1 MAIRWRILLLLF
13 LIRSVMAFQFATI
26 GAIAPLIGN
35 EFQVDAVAIGA
46 LIGIYFSPGIIV
58 ALPGGAIAS
67 RLGDKRVVLIG
78 LALMAAGSAL
88 MASSGTWE
96 AQTSGRLIA
105 GIGGVVLNVVMSKM
119 VMDWF
124 AGREIATAM
133 SVFVN
138 SWPAGI
144 ALALIVQPMVAES
157 SGVFVSFGLE
167 VVLAGL
173 SLFALLLF
181 YREPERTIGADSVQ
195 TKFPAG
201 HTFAAVVS
209 AGMVW
214 GLFNAAL
221 AIVFSF
227 SPTLLVEGGLSL
239 AKAGALT
246 SLVMWGVM
254 VAGILGGFLADR
266 VRRPQVILTLVT
278 LVFVVLLLALPR
290 SGGNALVIAA
300 LGIAAGLSVGP
311 IMILPANALNAET
324 RAFGMGLF
332 YTLYYA
338 CFSVTPWLSGKLIA
352 STGVARVFDFGAA
365 IAALSL
371 VFVWLS
377 MNFSRRKKAQI
388 KTHGA

>member
-1 MAIRWRILLLLF
+1 MAMRWRILLLLF
-13 LIRSVMAFQFATI
+13 LIRSIMAFQFASI

-46 LIGIYFSPGIIV
+46 LIGIYFAPGIFV
-58 ALPGGAIAS
+58 ALPGGAVAS
-67 RLGDKRVVLIG
+67 RLGDRRVVLVG
-78 LALMAAGSAL
+78 LALMVAGSAL
-88 MASSGTWE
+88 MAASGTWE
-96 AQTSGRLIA
+96 AQTAGRIIA

-157 SGVFVSFGLE
+157 GGVFVSFGLE
-167 VVLAGL
+167 AVLASMGL
-173 SLFALLLF
+173 IALLLF
-181 YREPERTIGADSVQ
+181 YREPEQTVGAAPAQ
-195 TKFPAG
+195 AKFPAG
-201 HTFAAVVS
+201 YAFAAILS

-221 AIVFSF
+221 AIIFSF
-227 SPTLLVEGGLSL
+227 SPTLLVEGGSSL
-239 AKAGALT
+239 TQAGAST

-278 LVFVVLLLALPR
+278 LVFAVLLLTLPR
-290 SGGNALVIAA
+290 SGGSALVIAA

-311 IMILPANALNAET
+311 IMTLPANVLNADT

-352 STGVARVFDFGAA
+352 STSVARVFDFGAA
-365 IAALSL
+365 IAVVSL

-377 MNFSRRKKAQI
+377 LKFSRR
-388 KTHGA
+388 

>member
-1 MAIRWRILLLLF
+1 
-13 LIRSVMAFQFATI
+13 MAFQFASI

-46 LIGIYFSPGIIV
+46 LIGIYFVPGIFV
-58 ALPGGAIAS
+58 ALPGGAVAS
-67 RLGDKRVVLIG
+67 RLGDRRVVLVG
-78 LALMAAGSAL
+78 LALMMAGSAL
-88 MASSGTWE
+88 MASSNAWE
-96 AQTSGRLIA
+96 AQTTGRLIA

-144 ALALIVQPMVAES
+144 ALALIVQPIMAES
-157 SGVFVSFGLE
+157 GGVYVSFGLE
-167 VVLAGL
+167 AVLAGL
-173 SLFALLLF
+173 GLIALLLF
-181 YREPERTIGADSVQ
+181 YREPGQTIGAALVKA
-195 TKFPAG
+195 KFPAG
-201 HTFAAVVS
+201 YAFAAILS

-227 SPTLLVEGGLSL
+227 SPTLLVEGGSSL
-239 AKAGALT
+239 TKAGAST
-246 SLVMWGVM
+246 SLVMWSVM

-278 LVFVVLLLALPR
+278 LVFALLLLILPR
-290 SGGNALVIAA
+290 SGGNALVIVA

-311 IMILPANALNAET
+311 IMTLPANALDANT

-352 STGVARVFDFGAA
+352 LTGVARVFDFGAV
-365 IAALSL
+365 IAAFSL

-377 MNFSRRKKAQI
+377 LHFSRR
-388 KTHGA
+388 

>member
-1 MAIRWRILLLLF
+1 MAMRWRILFLLF
-13 LIRSVMAFQFATI
+13 LIRSIMAFQFASI

-46 LIGIYFSPGIIV
+46 LIGIYFAPGIFV
-58 ALPGGAIAS
+58 ALPGGAVAS
-67 RLGDKRVVLIG
+67 RLGDKRVVLVG
-78 LALMAAGSAL
+78 LALMVAGSTL
-88 MASSGTWE
+88 MASNGVWE
-96 AQTSGRLIA
+96 AQTTGRLIA

-144 ALALIVQPMVAES
+144 ALALIVQPIVAEFG
-157 SGVFVSFGLE
+157 GVFVSFGLE
-167 VVLAGL
+167 AALAGL
-173 SLFALLLF
+173 GLIALLLF
-181 YREPERTIGADSVQ
+181 YREPEQTIGATSV
-195 TKFPAG
+195 KAKLPAG
-201 HTFAAVVS
+201 YAFAAIVS

-227 SPTLLVEGGLSL
+227 SPTLLVEGGSSL
-239 AKAGALT
+239 TKAGAST

-254 VAGILGGFLADR
+254 AAGILGGFLADR

-278 LVFVVLLLALPR
+278 LVFALLLLTLPR

-300 LGIAAGLSVGP
+300 LGIAAGLCVGP
-311 IMILPANALNAET
+311 IMTLPANALNADT

-352 STGVARVFDFGAA
+352 STGVARVFDLGAA

-371 VFVWLS
+371 IFVWLS
-377 MNFSRRKKAQI
+377 LNFSRR
-388 KTHGA
+388 

>member
-1 MAIRWRILLLLF
+1 MRWRILFLLF
-13 LIRSVMAFQFATI
+13 LIRSIMAFQFASI

-46 LIGIYFSPGIIV
+46 LIGIYFAPGIFV
-58 ALPGGAIAS
+58 ALPGGAVAS
-67 RLGDKRVVLIG
+67 RLGDRRVVLVG
-78 LALMAAGSAL
+78 LALMMAGSAL
-88 MASSGTWE
+88 MASSNAWE

-144 ALALIVQPMVAES
+144 ALALIVQPIMAES
-157 SGVFVSFGLE
+157 GGVYVSFGLE
-167 VVLAGL
+167 AVLSGL
-173 SLFALLLF
+173 GLIALLLF
-181 YREPERTIGADSVQ
+181 YREPEQTIGAASVKA
-195 TKFPAG
+195 KFPAG
-201 HTFAAVVS
+201 YAFAAILS

-227 SPTLLVEGGLSL
+227 SPTLLVEGGSSL
-239 AKAGALT
+239 TKAGAST
-246 SLVMWGVM
+246 SLVMWSVM

-278 LVFVVLLLALPR
+278 LVFALLLLILPR
-290 SGGNALVIAA
+290 SGGNALVIVA

-311 IMILPANALNAET
+311 IMTLPANALDANT

-365 IAALSL
+365 IAAFSL

-377 MNFSRRKKAQI
+377 LHFSRR
-388 KTHGA
+388 